1 MRVFRWDLKKDNES
15 RGREGGREVQRLT
28 ALEPMVDRQ
37 AGATI
42 RLMDEADLRVWVGGG
57 QRGPQERF
65 TIIPAG

>member
-15 RGREGGREVQRLT
+15 RGREVQRLK